1 MKTKNIFRLA
11 VVCVLS
17 IFILAC
23 ATKKEEVTETPSDEL
38 SFSEFDESTTDDGV
52 AIDEIAGDEVAIDDP
67 DNLETEIP
75 DLPGDEQ
82 IDEMEEIVDIE
93 DVAGLEEIEEA
104 DEIIVDTPAK
114 TPTYQKPVVRKPYSR
129 SKGYPDNP
137 VLGTAADGIYIVK
150 KGDSLWAISRKYG
163 IPVRSLAVANGMS
176 INVPIKIG
184 QKLVIPGVKSEVA
197 PSVSSTGKASVDTS
211 GKTYTVKS
219 GDSYYR
225 IGKKLGV
232 NYLKLMKYNN
242 DTEKSILQPGQ
253 VIKVP

>member
-23 ATKKEEVTETPSDEL
+23 ASKKEEVTETPSGEL
-38 SFSEFDESTTDDGV
+38 SFDEFDETATEDGV
-52 AIDEIAGDEVAIDDP
+52 TIDEIAGDEVAMDDP
-67 DNLETEIP
+67 DNLEADMI

-82 IDEMEEIVDIE
+82 IDEIEEI
-93 DVAGLEEIEEA
+93 
-104 DEIIVDTPAK
+104 DEIIVDTPAEP
-114 TPTYQKPVVRKPYSR
+114 PTYQKPVTYKPYSR
-129 SKGYPDNP
+129 SKGYPDNT
-137 VLGTAADGIYIVK
+137 VLGTAEDGTYIVK
-150 KGDSLWAISRKYG
+150 RGDSLWAISRKYG

-184 QKLVIPGVKSEVA
+184 QKLVIPGVKSEVT
-197 PSVSSTGKASVDTS
+197 PSVGSSVKPSVDPS
-211 GKTYTVKS
+211 GKTYTVQS
-219 GDSYYR
+219 GDSYYK
-225 IGKKLGV
+225 IGKAIGV

-253 VIKVP
+253 VINLP